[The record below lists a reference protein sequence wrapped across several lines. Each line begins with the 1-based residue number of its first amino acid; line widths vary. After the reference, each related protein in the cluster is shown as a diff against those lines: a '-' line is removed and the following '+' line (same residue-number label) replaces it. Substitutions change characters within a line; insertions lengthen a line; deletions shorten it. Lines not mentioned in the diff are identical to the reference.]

1 MSSFYLTEIYKFAIM
16 DNVNKFRKIIYSVL
30 ILALV
35 GGVFAGGAIFGY
47 YKRPAVEK
55 VYTLFNKEAT
65 KPADVDFSPFWVA
78 WNTIEQKYVAKDS
91 VDDQA
96 MVWGAIEGMAKG
108 LGDPYTVFFPP
119 QESKMFQ
126 ENING
131 NFSGVGMEIGI
142 RKGVLIV
149 ISPLKNTPAYRA
161 GIKAGD
167 TIIKIDDKVT
177 TDMTAD
183 EAANFIRGEKGT
195 KVKLTILRKDID
207 EPLEFEVVRDT
218 IIIPTLDTETKPGGI
233 FVIKLYNFSN
243 GSADAFRKSLR
254 EFVLSGNNKLILD
267 LRNNPGGYLE
277 SAVDMASWFLPIG
290 EVVAREK
297 FGSGEENVFRSKGY
311 DIFNS
316 PAGKL
321 PMVILVNE
329 GSASA
334 SEILAGALQEHGTA
348 KLVGVKT
355 FGKGSV
361 QELIQITPNTS
372 LKLTIAKWLTPNGK
386 SLSDD
391 GLEPDT
397 KVEMAKEDIDANKD
411 PQMDKAMELLK

>member
-1 MSSFYLTEIYKFAIM
+1 MSKLKKSLYF
-16 DNVNKFRKIIYSVL
+16 IIV
-30 ILALV
+30 LALF
-35 GGVFAGGAIFGY
+35 GGVFTSGAIFGY

-65 KPADVDFSPFWVA
+65 KPADIDFSPFWVA
-78 WNTIEQKYVAKDS
+78 WSTIEQKYVSKDT
-91 VDDQA
+91 VDNQA
-96 MVWGAIEGMAKG
+96 MVWGAIQGMVKG
-108 LGDPYTVFFPP
+108 LGDPYTTFFPP
-119 QESKMFQ
+119 QESKIFQ
-126 ENING
+126 ENIRG
-131 NFSGVGMEIGI
+131 DFGGVGMEIGI

-167 TIIKIDDKVT
+167 TIIKIDDTIT

-183 EAANFIRGEKGT
+183 EAASLIRGEKGT
-195 KVKLTILRKDID
+195 KVKLTILRKDAD
-207 EPLEFEVVRDT
+207 EPLEFEITRDT
-218 IIIPTLDTETKPGGI
+218 IIVPVLDAETKPGGI
-233 FVIKLYNFSN
+233 FIIKLYNFSN
-243 GSADAFRKSLR
+243 GSADAFRGALR
-254 EFVLSGNNKLILD
+254 EFVLSGQNNKLILD

-290 EVVAREK
+290 DVVAREK
-297 FGSGEENVFRSKGY
+297 FGSGEENIFRSKGY

-316 PAGKL
+316 PAGEL

-334 SEILAGALQEHGTA
+334 SEILAGALQEHGIA
-348 KLVGVKT
+348 KLVGIKT

-361 QELIQITPNTS
+361 QELIQITPDTS

-386 SLSDD
+386 SLSDN
-391 GLEPDT
+391 GLEPDV
-397 KVEMAKEDIDANKD
+397 KVEMTKKDIDANKD
-411 PQMDKAMELLK
+411 PQMDKAVELLK